1 MSAAPPRNTP
11 TPSARLSSSSTMDA
25 NYVAV
30 LSSSVCAIHN
40 WTDGINI
47 LQRVMSVDICSIVVT
62 RCFKTQ
68 NDALCW
74 LTDPVQSEAVAC
86 SAERKTFAGEL
97 ASFDS

>member
-1 MSAAPPRNTP
+1 
-11 TPSARLSSSSTMDA
+11 MDA